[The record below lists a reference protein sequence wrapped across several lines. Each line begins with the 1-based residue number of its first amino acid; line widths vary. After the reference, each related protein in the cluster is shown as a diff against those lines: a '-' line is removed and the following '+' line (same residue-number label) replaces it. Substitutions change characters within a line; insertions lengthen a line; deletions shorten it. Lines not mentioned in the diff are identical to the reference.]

1 MPIGFI
7 GLRLLYLHAKYIG
20 VVQQMAM
27 PFHI

>member
-7 GLRLLYLHAKYIG
+7 SLGLLYLHAMYIG
-20 VVQQMAM
+20 VVQQIAM